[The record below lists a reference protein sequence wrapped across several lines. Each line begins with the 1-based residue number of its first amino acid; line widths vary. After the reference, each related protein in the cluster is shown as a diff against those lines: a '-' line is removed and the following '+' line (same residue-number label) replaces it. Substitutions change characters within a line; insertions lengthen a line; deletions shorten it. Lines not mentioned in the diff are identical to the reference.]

1 MDPVDDLVYSKRLR
15 KPKGE
20 LTLFK
25 DSAKFIRLPAPPLN
39 SSLDTAKDIL
49 TVQGATFLCGEGMKK
64 SVRKHDN
71 DPAFAVKTYLTLFGI
86 SYDQEFID
94 KVIEESSFIIR
105 TLKNSFNRPRPKQL
119 APYFGVDF
127 KVLSSRSN
135 KTPSYPSGH
144 STQARLIAEIYAD
157 KHPEHRLNLIKAAEE
172 CGGGRVM
179 AGFHY
184 PTDHKAGVYLAKRL
198 FKSLKV
204 KNAITYDL
212 KIDLTTKGEK

>member
-25 DSAKFIRLPAPPLN
+25 DSAKFIRIPAPPLN

-94 KVIEESSFIIR
+94 KVI
-105 TLKNSFNRPRPKQL
+105 
-119 APYFGVDF
+119 
-127 KVLSSRSN
+127 
-135 KTPSYPSGH
+135 
-144 STQARLIAEIYAD
+144 
-157 KHPEHRLNLIKAAEE
+157 
-172 CGGGRVM
+172 
-179 AGFHY
+179 
-184 PTDHKAGVYLAKRL
+184 
-198 FKSLKV
+198 
-204 KNAITYDL
+204 
-212 KIDLTTKGEK
+212 